1 MGNFKSVVMDR
12 KELEDMI
19 VSINV
24 KVGEYIQAL
33 KHKSSEEIL
42 NGSILEAQKIINQI
56 LPIETEFEKM
66 DACHNSFLSVIRN
79 SIVANS
85 SQNTSESSAKKDLEK
100 LDLSEMEF
108 TSSELYR
115 VPILKALIYLGGNA
129 RLSDVAGF
137 IEKEMKNKFK
147 KGDHEKGTNGFG
159 KLWVEMVNREKENM
173 VKEKLISEDKKNE
186 QWEIIPNGIDYLAQH
201 ANWNLV
207 EM

>member
-1 MGNFKSVVMDR
+1 MGDSKSVVMDR
-12 KELEDMI
+12 KELEDLI
-19 VSINV
+19 VSINI
-24 KVGEYIQAL
+24 KVGEYIQSL

-56 LPIETEFEKM
+56 LPTETEFKKM
-66 DACHNSFLSVIRN
+66 DDCHNSFLSVIRN

-85 SQNTSESSAKKDLEK
+85 AQNTSESSTKEDLKK

-129 RLSDVAGF
+129 KLSDVAGF

-173 VKEKLISEDKKNE
+173 VKEKLISEDKRNE

-201 ANWNLV
+201 AN
-207 EM
+207 